1 MNSSELQS
9 RQVLIVEDIL
19 SGTGH
24 AMHNAVAGLA
34 EALADRGIRILFAES
49 VCEAFPIAA
58 TNMDIDAFL
67 VATDMEFENAAERRT
82 LELLRHIR
90 ERQAGVPVFLLAD
103 RSETSRHLDEP
114 LMALADEFVWIFED
128 SPRFIAGRIEAAICR
143 WRENLLPPLMKAIW
157 NYNESHHE
165 YSWAAPGAVT

>member
-1 MNSSELQS
+1 MNNTELQS

-34 EALADRGIRILFAES
+34 DALEDRGIRILFAEC

-128 SPRFIAGRIEAAICR
+128 SPRFIAGRVEAAIRR

-157 NYNESHHE
+157 DYNESHHE
-165 YSWAAPGAVT
+165 YSWAAPGH